1 MMMFLVSKCCAGI
14 KCRYRHNGFFR
25 KFLKEIGEKEDYI
38 AVCPETLGGLKI
50 PREGCSID
58 GRQVIGRKTGKPY
71 TKEYIKGANKT
82 LEICKKNGIK
92 TAYLLKN
99 SPSCGKGYG
108 LTAKLLE
115 KNGIE
120 VIAV

>member
-1 MMMFLVSKCCAGI
+1 MVLISKCCAGI

-25 KFLKEIGEKEDYI
+25 QFLEALGEEQDFI
-38 AVCPETLGGLKI
+38 AVCPEMKGGLPL
-50 PREGCSID
+50 PREGCSVV
-58 GRQVIGRKTGKPY
+58 GRKVIGRKTGTDFTEEY
-71 TKEYIKGANKT
+71 TEGAKHA
-82 LEICKKNGIK
+82 LSVCKKNGIK
-92 TAYLLKN
+92 MAYLLSN